1 VLAAVVVARGESGL
15 EPVIPRDGACAGR
28 LAKRWDNGGVSTVNP
43 DDSIDNE
50 QQVAPA
56 AEVVASEQV
65 DALVRR
71 SPRYL
76 RFLLVGAVA
85 GIIVALILT
94 VAFPEN
100 DQFSVGQVFG
110 FLILL
115 FGVIGMTI
123 GAVVALVLDRMLA
136 KRARSAT
143 AEHTITRSAE

>member
-1 VLAAVVVARGESGL
+1 M
-15 EPVIPRDGACAGR
+15 
-28 LAKRWDNGGVSTVNP
+28 NP

-65 DALVRR
+65 DAVVRR

-110 FLILL
+110 FLLLL

-136 KRARSAT
+136 KRAQSAT